1 MTEPVHVDEALMAE
15 IHDAFNARDVARIC
29 ALFTEDGVFATARG
43 PHPYGERYVGR
54 EAIGKFLAER
64 FANIPDMSWHHHY
77 RWFHGNRAVSY
88 WRVTGKDA
96 RRATR
101 IRRLRPLRVR
111 ESQDQV
117 QGHALEAAGLTLP
130 AAPGQADG
138 SGQSTGPVR
147 ARSTC

>member
-77 RWFHGNRAVSY
+77 RWFHGTRAVSY

-96 RRATR
+96 RG
-101 IRRLRPLRVR
+101 
-111 ESQDQV
+111 EQ
-117 QGHALEAAGLTLP
+117 LEFDGCDLYEFENRKIKYKDTLWK
-130 AAPGQADG
+130 QR
-138 SGQSTGPVR
+138 T
-147 ARSTC
+147 